1 MVAIESHVP
10 PEHAGAIPKVPKK
23 VGTVVDEPVLPAV
36 THGLVEVD
44 HAAVVILRGVGLN
57 TTTGQP

>member
-36 THGLVEVD
+36 IHGLVEFD
-44 HAAVVILRGVGLN
+44 AAVVILRGVALN

>member
-23 VGTVVDEPVLPAV
+23 VGTVVDEPVLPLLSQ
-36 THGLVEVD
+36 GLVEVD
-44 HAAVVILRGVGLN
+44 HAAVVILRGVRLN
-57 TTTGQP
+57 TTTGQR

>member
-10 PEHAGAIPKVPKK
+10 PEHASAIPKVPKK
-23 VGTVVDEPVLPAV
+23 VGTVDDEPVLPAV
-36 THGLVEVD
+36 IHGLVEVA
-44 HAAVVILRGVGLN
+44 HAEVVILRGVALN

>member
-23 VGTVVDEPVLPAV
+23 VGSVVDEPVLPLLSLE
-36 THGLVEVD
+36 LVEVD

-57 TTTGQP
+57 TTTGQR